1 MTDKLRNN
9 ALLAGTSRHNRR
21 VALFGP
27 YVSRN
32 LGDTAT
38 QMSVMQNLRRRCPD
52 VQFLGVSP
60 EPDDTLRS
68 LGIPSFPLTG
78 FGESAGNLGGEF
90 HTSAHPDRGRAV
102 SFRAIRKIAGFI
114 RSLDLLVISGGGQID
129 DFWGGPWAHPW
140 SMLLWT
146 TIARWQGVPVVYL
159 AIGLDKLD
167 AALSRRFCV
176 WALRMASARSFR
188 DPQTHQAM
196 LQLGLNKPSSVCPD
210 VVFALEFAETRVA
223 TGSQPFVVLSP
234 ISRKTW
240 SSMETDTHT
249 RYLQALIEAGLHF
262 AKQGFAIRIVCSQTV
277 MDSADARHIAR
288 CLTEGG
294 VVELTL
300 CDAPIVEDFLRHV
313 SGAELVV
320 ASRLHAVILSLIT
333 GAPVVALA
341 HLGKVGAAMKA
352 VTLDDFCLSLQGFH
366 TDQLLTLIDH
376 ALSRREILRDQIR
389 AANLRLRSELLP
401 TFDTLVSLLPPK
413 SS

>member
-1 MTDKLRNN
+1 MTGNLNRTLTD
-9 ALLAGTSRHNRR
+9 TSRHHRR

-27 YVSRN
+27 YASRN

-52 VQFLGVSP
+52 VQFLGISP

-68 LGIPSFPLTG
+68 LGIPAFPLTG
-78 FGESAGNLGGEF
+78 FGASAGDLGGEF

-102 SFRAIRKIAGFI
+102 SLRAIRKIAGFV

-159 AIGLDKLD
+159 AIGLDKLN
-167 AALSRRFCV
+167 AALSRRFCI
-176 WALRMASARSFR
+176 WALQLASARSFR
-188 DPQTHQAM
+188 DTQTHQAM
-196 LQLGLNKPSSVCPD
+196 LQLGLNKPSAVCPD
-210 VVFALEFAETRVA
+210 VVFALEFSATRVA
-223 TGSQPFVVLSP
+223 TGSQPFVVISP

-240 SSMETDTHT
+240 SSKETDTHT
-249 RYLQALIEAGLHF
+249 RYLQALIEAGLHL
-262 AKQGFAIRIVCSQTV
+262 ANQGFAIRIVCSQTV
-277 MDSADARHIAR
+277 MDTADARHLAR

-294 VVELTL
+294 AVEVTL

-341 HLGKVGAAMKA
+341 HLGKVGAAMKVVA
-352 VTLDDFCLSLQGFH
+352 LDDFCLSLQDFPN
-366 TDQLLTLIDH
+366 DQLLTLIDR

-389 AANLRLRSELLP
+389 AANLRLRSELVP
-401 TFDTLVSLLPPK
+401 TFDTLASLLPPK
-413 SS
+413 CS

>member
-1 MTDKLRNN
+1 MPGNLNSTLND
-9 ALLAGTSRHNRR
+9 TSHHHRR

-27 YVSRN
+27 YASRN

-38 QMSVMQNLRRRCPD
+38 QMSVMQNLRHRCPD

-68 LGIPSFPLTG
+68 LGIPAFPLTG
-78 FGESAGNLGGEF
+78 FGASAGDLGGEF
-90 HTSAHPDRGRAV
+90 YTSAHPDRGRPL
-102 SFRAIRKIAGFI
+102 SLRAIRKIVSFVQ
-114 RSLDLLVISGGGQID
+114 SLDLLVISGGGQID

-146 TIARWQGVPVVYL
+146 MIARWQGVPVAYL

-167 AALSRRFCV
+167 AALSRRFCI
-176 WALRMASARSFR
+176 WALQLASARSFR
-188 DPQTHQAM
+188 DTQTHQAM
-196 LQLGLNKPSSVCPD
+196 LQLGLNKPSAVCPD
-210 VVFALEFAETRVA
+210 VVFALEFSATRVA
-223 TGSQPFVVLSP
+223 TGSQPFVVISP

-240 SSMETDTHT
+240 SSKETDTHT
-249 RYLQALIEAGLHF
+249 RYLQALIEAGLHL
-262 AKQGFAIRIVCSQTV
+262 ANQGFAIRIVCSQTV
-277 MDSADARHIAR
+277 MDTADARHLAR

-294 VVELTL
+294 AVEVTL

-333 GAPVVALA
+333 GTPVVALA
-341 HLGKVGAAMKA
+341 HLGKVGAAMKVVA
-352 VTLDDFCLSLQGFH
+352 LDDFCLSLQDFPN
-366 TDQLLTLIDH
+366 DQLLTLIDR

-389 AANLRLRSELLP
+389 AANLRLRSELVP
-401 TFDTLVSLLPPK
+401 TFDTLASLLPPK
-413 SS
+413 CS